1 MKIRVLTGLLGFLAV
16 TGAFAHSGASGV
28 VLERMEMMKDISDQ
42 MKIIV
47 TMIRGEEEYD
57 AAKAQAAA
65 QAIAAHA
72 QELTEKFPE
81 GSIGHPSEALPAIW
95 ENWDDFVE
103 QTEQLHATA
112 IALSD
117 QAASADGADGLR
129 EEIAAVGQ
137 TCSSCHQDFRKAN

>member
-1 MKIRVLTGLLGFLAV
+1 MKLKVLISLVAFLAV

-47 TMIRGEEEYD
+47 TMVKGDEAYD
-57 AAKAQAAA
+57 AGRAQAAA
-65 QAIAAHA
+65 QAIAGHA
-72 QELTEKFPE
+72 RTLTEKFPE
-81 GSIGHPSEALPAIW
+81 GSIGHPSEAIPAIW

-103 QTEQLHATA
+103 QTEQLHAMA
-112 IALSD
+112 IALAD
-117 QAASADGADGLR
+117 QAASADSADSLR
-129 EEIAAVGQ
+129 DEVAAVGQ

>member
-16 TGAFAHSGASGV
+16 TGAFAHSGASGI

-47 TMIRGEEEYD
+47 TMVRGEEEYD

-65 QAIAAHA
+65 QAIADHA
-72 QELTEKFPE
+72 RELAEKFPE

-95 ENWDDFVE
+95 DNWDEFVE
-103 QTEQLHATA
+103 QTEQLHAMA
-112 IALSD
+112 IALSN
-117 QAASADGADGLR
+117 QAASADGADSLR